1 MDIDVIFKIAGIG
14 ILVTVV
20 NQVLSKNGRDDM
32 AVMVNLAGIV
42 IVLLMVIDMISE
54 LFGVVRSVFNL
65 Y

>member
-1 MDIDVIFKIAGIG
+1 MDIDIIFKIAGIG

-20 NQVLSKNGRDDM
+20 NQILSKNGRDDM

-42 IVLLMVIDMISE
+42 IVLLMVIDMISD

>member
-1 MDIDVIFKIAGIG
+1 MQIDIIFKIAGIG

-20 NQVLSKNGRDDM
+20 NLVLSKNGRDDM

-42 IVLLMVIDMISE
+42 IALLIVIDMISE

>member
-1 MDIDVIFKIAGIG
+1 MQTDIIFKIAGIG

-20 NQVLSKNGRDDM
+20 NLVLSKNGRDDM

-42 IVLLMVIDMISE
+42 IALLIVIDMISE

>member
-14 ILVTVV
+14 IMVTVV
-20 NQVLSKNGRDDM
+20 NQVLSKNGRDDI

-42 IVLLMVIDMISE
+42 IVLLTVIDMISE

>member
-1 MDIDVIFKIAGIG
+1 MQIDIIFKIAGIG

-42 IVLLMVIDMISE
+42 IVLLIVIDMISE